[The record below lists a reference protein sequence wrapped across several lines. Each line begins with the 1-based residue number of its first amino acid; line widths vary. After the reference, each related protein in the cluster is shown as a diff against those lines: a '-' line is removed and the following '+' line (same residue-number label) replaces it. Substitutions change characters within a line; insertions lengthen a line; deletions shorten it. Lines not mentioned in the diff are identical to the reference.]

1 MLSLKE
7 KANTLVVVHFAPLG
21 IAVGL
26 ANPPHPNPQEENKPP
41 TREPDKPDKPDQ
53 RRALRR
59 PELLYLF

>member
-26 ANPPHPNPQEENKPP
+26 ANPPHPNPQDENKTPGKGGGGEY
-41 TREPDKPDKPDQ
+41 TTL
-53 RRALRR
+53 ALIQ
-59 PELLYLF
+59 E